1 MKLEHILV
9 LVVRLFAIAIA
20 IQALKTMV
28 NLVVFLKTSDSS
40 FTSTAYIGTVVSLIL
55 LSIVLWKFPI
65 LIARK
70 IANFPP
76 VDENEVNSIDSEKL
90 LQTGLIILGVYFLYY
105 VISDLIYWSYF
116 WITSMRD
123 PDIAIEL
130 TLEHKSS
137 IATTFIELAVALVLI
152 FGTKMIVK
160 IIQRLRYGE
169 SY

>member
-1 MKLEHILV
+1 MKLEHVLA

-20 IQALKTMV
+20 IQALKTAM
-28 NLVVFLKTSDSS
+28 NLVVFLKSSESS
-40 FTSTAYIGTVVSLIL
+40 FTSAAYIGTAISLVL
-55 LSIVLWKFPI
+55 LSIILWKFPV

-76 VDENEVNSIDSEKL
+76 IDEAEINSVDSEKL

-116 WITSMRD
+116 WVTSMRD
-123 PDIAIEL
+123 PSTAVEL

-152 FGTKMIVK
+152 FGTKRVVQ

-169 SY
+169 SN